1 MRPRQADFAVPKD
14 DRMSFQIQA
23 VRGMNDVLPAQTGG
37 WQRLER
43 VTRELF
49 AAYGFEEMRVPI
61 VEHTGLFK
69 RAIGEFTDI
78 VEKEMYTFDDA
89 GGDSLT
95 LRPEATAGVVRA
107 AITNGLLR
115 GARLKL
121 WTSGPMFRHE
131 RPQKGRYRQ
140 FHQIDVEALGFAGPD
155 IDAELIA
162 MTARLWKQ
170 LGITR
175 VKLKVNS
182 LGTSESRRAYRE
194 ILVAYFRDHLSQ
206 LDADSLRRLDGNPL
220 RILDTKNPDM
230 QALVAAAPL
239 LTEHLDSESRDHF
252 DGLCAMLA
260 AAGIAY
266 VLDPRLV
273 RGLDYY
279 SRTVFEWITD
289 ALGSQDAICSG
300 GRYDGLIPQ
309 LGGEATPAI
318 GFAMGV
324 ERVVE
329 LLQQAGTSEAP
340 AAPDVYVVV
349 AGERATRATLALVEQ
364 LRDALPALRFHVNLG
379 GGNFKKQFAR
389 ADKSGAPLALIL
401 GDGELE
407 RGVAALKPLRHES
420 GQSECPLEA
429 LAARIPAVLGSLAAP
444 AGEPD
449 DLI

>member
-1 MRPRQADFAVPKD
+1 MSQAQLA
-14 DRMSFQIQA
+14 A
-23 VRGMNDVLPAQTGG
+23 VRGMNDVLPAEIGA
-37 WQRLER
+37 WQHLER
-43 VTRELF
+43 VTRDLF
-49 AAYGFEEMRVPI
+49 AAYGYEEMRVPV
-61 VEHTGLFK
+61 VEQTSLFK

-78 VEKEMYTFDDA
+78 VEKEMYTFTDS

-140 FHQIDVEALGFAGPD
+140 FHQFSVEAIGFAGPD

-175 VKLKVNS
+175 VKLKLNS
-182 LGTSESRRAYRE
+182 LGTTESRRDYRE
-194 ILVAYFRDHLSQ
+194 KLVTYFNQHAAA
-206 LDADSLRRLDGNPL
+206 LDADSQRRLGGNPL
-220 RILDTKNPDM
+220 RILDSKNPAM
-230 QALVAAAPL
+230 QAVVSGAPL
-239 LTEHLDSESRDHF
+239 LTEHLDPESREHF
-252 DGLCAMLA
+252 DALCATLA
-260 AAGIAY
+260 AMGIDY
-266 VLDPRLV
+266 VIDPRLV

-289 ALGSQDAICSG
+289 ALGSQDAVCSG

-318 GFAMGV
+318 GFGMGI

-329 LLQQAGTSEAP
+329 LVQQAGAVPAP
-340 AAPDVYVVV
+340 RGADLYVI
-349 AGERATRATLALVEQ
+349 ASGERATRTGLALVER
-364 LRDALPALRFHVNLG
+364 LRDDLPVLAFEMNQG
-379 GGNFKKQFAR
+379 GGNFKAQFRR
-389 ADKSGAPLALIL
+389 ADRSGARLALIL
-401 GDGELE
+401 GDNELE
-407 RGVAALKPLRHES
+407 RGVASLKPLRQE
-420 GQSECPLEA
+420 GEQIECPLAE
-429 LAARIPAVLGSLAAP
+429 LAARIPALLNTLNGQLTERI
-444 AGEPD
+444 G
-449 DLI
+449 